1 MSPQS
6 SAPSSRI
13 RRLIMARSIRSLASA
28 CVFATFTLAIS
39 PGTISPEANAQ
50 ASYEVTP
57 TIAIPKN
64 HSTWSLFLVCNP
76 AWILQ
81 NGDQGIAELF
91 KQYKAFGDA
100 IGPNNLAIWF
110 WKKPGTP
117 TADNTDVSRSSTY
130 CERYKLLPSESPHVL
145 VTTSYPDDAHRSA
158 ARDRPQS
165 VRNRCRRQ
173 MAANACRRWL
183 RDQQDRMLLQQ
194 GIVLDQDRRAQRRD
208 CALGGKRWTWERLLT
223 GSQSFSRRRAAALS
237 AARLR
242 QGSPSTR
249 GIETILW
256 LGGLDDAVLLR
267 PLPPFEKLVVDY
279 FELLAQGVIIGEYH
293 QILAGPAGRRSDKTV
308 EAEPG

>member
-130 CERYKLLPSESPHVL
+130 CEKYKLLPSESPHVL
-145 VTTSYPDDAHRSA
+145 VTTSYPDDAIPGDHFVVRLNGLDGQDSA
-158 ARDRPQS
+158 DALAKLTDQLLVTGLNQSEIDAGDRW
-165 VRNRCRRQ
+165 RRTL
-173 MAANACRRWL
+173 AAVGSA
-183 RDQQDRMLLQQ
+183 
-194 GIVLDQDRRAQRRD
+194 IS
-208 CALGGKRWTWERLLT
+208 KT
-223 GSQSFSRRRAAALS
+223 GCYFNKVSFSIKTGALNAEIAHS
-237 AARLR
+237 AE
-242 QGSPSTR
+242 S
-249 GIETILW
+249 
-256 LGGLDDAVLLR
+256 
-267 PLPPFEKLVVDY
+267 
-279 FELLAQGVIIGEYH
+279 
-293 QILAGPAGRRSDKTV
+293 AGPGK
-308 EAEPG
+308 GC